1 MLYYYPMEMEVM
13 RMKMWMYPLLVVLGA
28 ASYGIL
34 STIIKLAIQDGF
46 TASEAVTSQYY
57 TGFLLALIIFILV
70 KRGVPTFRGSF
81 PVLIAGLFTAITG
94 TVYGKAVEY
103 MPASLAVVLLF
114 QFTWIGMLYECVLS
128 KRLPKQ
134 SEVVSL
140 VFLFGG
146 TILAAGLIDVDLSGI
161 PWQGWAWG
169 LAAAFSFAA
178 FVTANQKPV
187 PGMDVVTRLFLMSFY
202 AAIVITF
209 FQSPEILWNGML
221 GDGLWIY
228 GAILGVFGIVLPI
241 FLFSVGVPKVGA
253 GMSSILSA
261 VELPVA
267 IIASMLLLGER
278 LTLLQL
284 LGIFFVLFGMTWPA
298 MLQRFAMR
306 RRNRL
311 KRV

>member
-1 MLYYYPMEMEVM
+1 
-13 RMKMWMYPLLVVLGA
+13 MKLWMYPLLVVFGA
-28 ASYGIL
+28 ACYGIL
-34 STIIKLAIQDGF
+34 STIIKLAIHDGF

-70 KRGVPTFRGSF
+70 KRGIPTLRGSF

-94 TVYGKAVEY
+94 TVYGKAIEY

-114 QFTWIGMLYECVLS
+114 QFTWIGMLYECIGA

-146 TILAAGLIDVDLSGI
+146 TILAAGLIDVDVSGI

-221 GDGLWIY
+221 GDGLWMY

-241 FLFSVGVPKVGA
+241 FLFSIGVPKVGA

-278 LTLLQL
+278 LTLLQF
-284 LGIFFVLFGMTWPA
+284 LGIFLVLFGMTWPA
-298 MLQRFAMR
+298 MLQRFAEKR
-306 RRNRL
+306 RLRL
-311 KRV
+311 RRVE

>member
-1 MLYYYPMEMEVM
+1 M
-13 RMKMWMYPLLVVLGA
+13 RMKLWMYPLLVVLGA

-70 KRGVPTFRGSF
+70 KRGVPTLRGSF

-114 QFTWIGMLYECVLS
+114 QFTWIGMLYECIGA

-146 TILAAGLIDVDLSGI
+146 TILAAGLIDVDVSGI

-209 FQSPEILWNGML
+209 FQSPEIIWNGML
-221 GDGLWIY
+221 GEGLWMY

-241 FLFSVGVPKVGA
+241 FLFSIGVPKVGT

-278 LTLLQL
+278 LTLLQF
-284 LGIFFVLFGMTWPA
+284 LGIFLVLFGMTWPA
-298 MLQRFAMR
+298 MLQRFAVKR
-306 RRNRL
+306 KLRL
-311 KRV
+311 RQVE

>member
-1 MLYYYPMEMEVM
+1 MEMEVM
-13 RMKMWMYPLLVVLGA
+13 RMKIWMYPLLVVLGA

-70 KRGVPTFRGSF
+70 KRGLPTFRGSF

-202 AAIVITF
+202 AAIVIKF

-267 IIASMLLLGER
+267 IIASMLLLGEK
-278 LTLLQL
+278 LTALQF
-284 LGIFFVLFGMTWPA
+284 LGIFLVLFGMTWPA
-298 MLQRFAMR
+298 ILQRFAVKRKLRLR
-306 RRNRL
+306 R
-311 KRV
+311 VE

>member
-1 MLYYYPMEMEVM
+1 MEMEVVY
-13 RMKMWMYPLLVVLGA
+13 MKPWMYPLLVVFGA

-57 TGFLLALIIFILV
+57 TGFLLALIIFIVV
-70 KRGVPTFRGSF
+70 KRSKPTFRGSF

-94 TVYGKAVEY
+94 TVYGKSVEY

-114 QFTWIGMLYECVLS
+114 QFTWIGMLYECVLA

-134 SEVVSL
+134 SEIVSL
-140 VFLFGG
+140 LFLFGG

-169 LAAAFSFAA
+169 IAAAFSFAA

-278 LTLLQL
+278 LTLLQF
-284 LGIFFVLFGMTWPA
+284 LGIFLVLFGMTWPA

-306 RRNRL
+306 TRTRL

>member
-1 MLYYYPMEMEVM
+1 
-13 RMKMWMYPLLVVLGA
+13 MKLWMYPLLVVFGA

-34 STIIKLAIQDGF
+34 STIIKLAIHDGF

-70 KRGVPTFRGSF
+70 KRGVPTLRGSF

-114 QFTWIGMLYECVLS
+114 QFTWIGMLYECIGA

-146 TILAAGLIDVDLSGI
+146 TILAAGLIDVDVSGI

-169 LAAAFSFAA
+169 LTAAFSFAA

-202 AAIVITF
+202 AAIAITF

-221 GDGLWIY
+221 GEGLWMY

-241 FLFSVGVPKVGA
+241 FLFSIGVPKVGA

-278 LTLLQL
+278 LTLLQF
-284 LGIFFVLFGMTWPA
+284 LGIFLVLFGMTWPA
-298 MLQRFAMR
+298 ILQRFAVKTRLRLR
-306 RRNRL
+306 R
-311 KRV
+311 VE

>member
-1 MLYYYPMEMEVM
+1 M
-13 RMKMWMYPLLVVLGA
+13 RMKLWMYPLLVVLGA

-70 KRGVPTFRGSF
+70 KRGVPTLRGSF

-114 QFTWIGMLYECVLS
+114 QFTWIGMLYECIGA

-146 TILAAGLIDVDLSGI
+146 TILAAGLIDVDVSGI

-187 PGMDVVTRLFLMSFY
+187 SGMDVVTRLFLMSFY

-209 FQSPEILWNGML
+209 FQSPEIIWNGML
-221 GDGLWIY
+221 GEGLWMY

-241 FLFSVGVPKVGA
+241 FLFSIGVPKVGA

-278 LTLLQL
+278 LTLLQF
-284 LGIFFVLFGMTWPA
+284 LGIFLVLFGMTWPA
-298 MLQRFAMR
+298 ILQRFAVKTRLRLR
-306 RRNRL
+306 RL
-311 KRV
+311 E

>member
-1 MLYYYPMEMEVM
+1 
-13 RMKMWMYPLLVVLGA
+13 MKPWMYPLLVVFGA

-70 KRGVPTFRGSF
+70 KRGVPTLRGSF
-81 PVLIAGLFTAITG
+81 PVLIAGLLTAITG

-114 QFTWIGMLYECVLS
+114 QFTWIGMLYECIGA

-146 TILAAGLIDVDLSGI
+146 TILAAGLIDVDVSGI

-241 FLFSVGVPKVGA
+241 FLFSIGVPKVGA

-278 LTLLQL
+278 LTLLQF
-284 LGIFFVLFGMTWPA
+284 LGIFLVLFGMTWPA
-298 MLQRFAMR
+298 MLQRFAIKR
-306 RRNRL
+306 RLRL
-311 KRV
+311 RQAE

>member
-1 MLYYYPMEMEVM
+1 
-13 RMKMWMYPLLVVLGA
+13 MKPWMYPLLVVFGA

-57 TGFLLALIIFILV
+57 TGFLLALIIFIVV
-70 KRGVPTFRGSF
+70 KRSKPTFRGSF

-94 TVYGKAVEY
+94 TVYGKSVEY

-114 QFTWIGMLYECVLS
+114 QFTWIGMLYECVLA

-134 SEVVSL
+134 SEIVSL
-140 VFLFGG
+140 LFLFGG

-169 LAAAFSFAA
+169 IAAAFSFAA

-278 LTLLQL
+278 LTLLQF
-284 LGIFFVLFGMTWPA
+284 LGIFLVLFGMTWPA

-306 RRNRL
+306 TRTRL

>member
-1 MLYYYPMEMEVM
+1 
-13 RMKMWMYPLLVVLGA
+13 MKPWMYPLLVVFGA

-57 TGFLLALIIFILV
+57 TGFLLALIIFIVV
-70 KRGVPTFRGSF
+70 KRSKPTFRGSF

-94 TVYGKAVEY
+94 TVYGKSVEY

-114 QFTWIGMLYECVLS
+114 QFTWIGMLYECVLA

-134 SEVVSL
+134 SEVLSL
-140 VFLFGG
+140 LFLFGG

-169 LAAAFSFAA
+169 IAAAFSFAA

-278 LTLLQL
+278 LTLLQF
-284 LGIFFVLFGMTWPA
+284 LGIFLVLFGMTWPA

-306 RRNRL
+306 TRTRL
-311 KRV
+311 KRVE

>member
-1 MLYYYPMEMEVM
+1 
-13 RMKMWMYPLLVVLGA
+13 MKAWMYPLLVVLGA

-57 TGFLLALIIFILV
+57 TGFLLAFIIYILAR
-70 KRGVPTFRGSF
+70 RGMPKFRGSF
-81 PVLIAGLFTAITG
+81 PVLLAGLFTAITG
-94 TVYGKAVEY
+94 TMYGKSVEY

-114 QFTWIGMLYECVLS
+114 QFTWIGMLYECVATR
-128 KRLPKQ
+128 RLPKK

-140 VFLFGG
+140 IFLFSG
-146 TILAAGLIDVDLSGI
+146 TILAAGLIDADISGI

-178 FVTANQKPV
+178 FLTANQKPV
-187 PGMDVVTRLFLMSFY
+187 AGMDVVTRLFLMSFY
-202 AAIVITF
+202 ASIAITF
-209 FQSPEILWNGML
+209 FQSPEIVWNGKL
-221 GDGLWIY
+221 VEGLWLY
-228 GAILGVFGIVLPI
+228 GATLGVFGIVLPI

-278 LTLLQL
+278 LTILQFIGILL
-284 LGIFFVLFGMTWPA
+284 VLFGMTLPA
-298 MLQRFAMR
+298 MLQRFSLRTR
-306 RRNRL
+306 RRL
-311 KRV
+311 KKSGS

>member
-1 MLYYYPMEMEVM
+1 
-13 RMKMWMYPLLVVLGA
+13 MKLWMYPLLVVFGA

-34 STIIKLAIQDGF
+34 STIIKLAIHDGF

-70 KRGVPTFRGSF
+70 KRGVPTLRGSF

-114 QFTWIGMLYECVLS
+114 QFTWIGMLYECIGA

-146 TILAAGLIDVDLSGI
+146 TILAAGLIDVDVSGI

-241 FLFSVGVPKVGA
+241 FLFSIGVPKVGA

-267 IIASMLLLGER
+267 VIASMLLLGER
-278 LTLLQL
+278 LTLLQF
-284 LGIFFVLFGMTWPA
+284 LGIFLVLFGMTWPA
-298 MLQRFAMR
+298 MLQRFAIKR
-306 RRNRL
+306 RLRL
-311 KRV
+311 RQAE

>member
-1 MLYYYPMEMEVM
+1 M
-13 RMKMWMYPLLVVLGA
+13 RMKLWMYPLLVVLGA
-28 ASYGIL
+28 ACYGIL

-57 TGFLLALIIFILV
+57 TGFLLALIIFILI
-70 KRGVPTFRGSF
+70 KRGIPTLRGSF

-94 TVYGKAVEY
+94 TVYGKAIEY

-114 QFTWIGMLYECVLS
+114 QFTWIGMLYECIGA

-146 TILAAGLIDVDLSGI
+146 TILAAGLIDVDVSRI

-221 GDGLWIY
+221 GDGLWMY

-241 FLFSVGVPKVGA
+241 FLFSIGVPKVGA

-278 LTLLQL
+278 LTILQF
-284 LGIFFVLFGMTWPA
+284 LGIFLVLFGMTWPA
-298 MLQRFAMR
+298 MLQRFAVKRKLRLR
-306 RRNRL
+306 R
-311 KRV
+311 VE

>member
-1 MLYYYPMEMEVM
+1 
-13 RMKMWMYPLLVVLGA
+13 MKLWMYPLLVVFGA
-28 ASYGIL
+28 ACYGIL

-70 KRGVPTFRGSF
+70 KRGLPTIRGSF

-134 SEVVSL
+134 SEGVSL

-146 TILAAGLIDVDLSGI
+146 TILAAGLIDVDVSGI

-178 FVTANQKPV
+178 FVTANQQPV

-202 AAIVITF
+202 AAIAITF

-228 GAILGVFGIVLPI
+228 GTILGVFGIVLPI
-241 FLFSVGVPKVGA
+241 FLFSIGVPKVGA

-278 LTLLQL
+278 LTLLQF
-284 LGIFFVLFGMTWPA
+284 LGIFLVLFGMTWPA
-298 MLQRFAMR
+298 MLQRFAMNRKLRLR
-306 RRNRL
+306 RAE
-311 KRV
+311 

>member
-1 MLYYYPMEMEVM
+1 
-13 RMKMWMYPLLVVLGA
+13 MKLWMYPLLVVFGA
-28 ASYGIL
+28 ACYGIL

-70 KRGVPTFRGSF
+70 KRGLPTIRGSF

-146 TILAAGLIDVDLSGI
+146 TILAAGLIDVDVSGI

-202 AAIVITF
+202 AAIAITF

-228 GAILGVFGIVLPI
+228 GTILGVFGIVLPI
-241 FLFSVGVPKVGA
+241 FLFSIGVPKVGA

-278 LTLLQL
+278 LTLLQF
-284 LGIFFVLFGMTWPA
+284 LGIFLVLFGMTWPA
-298 MLQRFAMR
+298 MLQRFAMNRKLRLR
-306 RRNRL
+306 RAE
-311 KRV
+311 

>member
-1 MLYYYPMEMEVM
+1 
-13 RMKMWMYPLLVVLGA
+13 MKLWMYPLLVVLGA
-28 ASYGIL
+28 ACYGIL

-57 TGFLLALIIFILV
+57 TGFLLALIIFILI
-70 KRGVPTFRGSF
+70 KRGIPTLRGSF

-94 TVYGKAVEY
+94 TVYGKAIEY

-114 QFTWIGMLYECVLS
+114 QFTWIGMLYECIGA

-146 TILAAGLIDVDLSGI
+146 TILAAGLIDVDVSRI

-221 GDGLWIY
+221 GDGLWMY

-241 FLFSVGVPKVGA
+241 FLFSIGVPKVGA

-278 LTLLQL
+278 LTILQF
-284 LGIFFVLFGMTWPA
+284 LGIFLVLFGMTWPA
-298 MLQRFAMR
+298 MLQRFAVKRKLRLR
-306 RRNRL
+306 R
-311 KRV
+311 VE

>member
-1 MLYYYPMEMEVM
+1 
-13 RMKMWMYPLLVVLGA
+13 MKPWMYPLLVVIGA

-57 TGFLLALIIFILV
+57 TGFLLALIIFIIM

-81 PVLIAGLFTAITG
+81 PVLIAGFLTALTG
-94 TVYGKAVEY
+94 TVYGKSVEY

-114 QFTWIGMLYECVLS
+114 QFTWIGLLYECVWTR
-128 KRLPKQ
+128 RLPKK

-146 TILAAGLIDVDLSGI
+146 TILAAGLIDVDVSGI

-169 LAAAFSFAA
+169 LVAAFSFAA
-178 FVTANQKPV
+178 FVAANQRPV
-187 PGMDVVTRLFLMSFY
+187 PGMDVVTRLLLMSFY
-202 AAIVITF
+202 AAIVITL
-209 FQSPEILWNGML
+209 FQSPEILWNGKI
-221 GDGLWIY
+221 GDGLWLY

-241 FLFSVGVPKVGA
+241 FLFSVAVPKVGA

-267 IIASMLLLGER
+267 IIAAMLLLGER
-278 LTLLQL
+278 LTLLQF
-284 LGIFFVLFGMTWPA
+284 LGILLVLFGMTLPA
-298 MLQRFAMR
+298 MLQRFALKR
-306 RRNRL
+306 RTRL
-311 KRV
+311 KQV

>member
-1 MLYYYPMEMEVM
+1 
-13 RMKMWMYPLLVVLGA
+13 MKPWMYPLLVVFGA

-57 TGFLLALIIFILV
+57 TGFLLALIIFIVV
-70 KRGVPTFRGSF
+70 KRSKPTFRGSF

-94 TVYGKAVEY
+94 TVYGKSVEY

-114 QFTWIGMLYECVLS
+114 QFTWIGMLYECVLA

-134 SEVVSL
+134 SEIVSL
-140 VFLFGG
+140 LFLFGG

-161 PWQGWAWG
+161 PWKGWAWG
-169 LAAAFSFAA
+169 IAAAFSFAA

-278 LTLLQL
+278 LTLLQF
-284 LGIFFVLFGMTWPA
+284 LGIFLVLFGMTWPA

-306 RRNRL
+306 TRTRL

>member
-1 MLYYYPMEMEVM
+1 
-13 RMKMWMYPLLVVLGA
+13 MKLWMYPLLVVFGA

-70 KRGVPTFRGSF
+70 KRGVPTLRGSF

-114 QFTWIGMLYECVLS
+114 QFTWIGMLYECIGA

-146 TILAAGLIDVDLSGI
+146 TILAAGLIDVDVSGI

-241 FLFSVGVPKVGA
+241 FLFSIGVPKVGA

-267 IIASMLLLGER
+267 VIASMLLLGER
-278 LTLLQL
+278 LTLLQF
-284 LGIFFVLFGMTWPA
+284 LGIFLVLFGMTWPA
-298 MLQRFAMR
+298 MLQRFAIKR
-306 RRNRL
+306 RLRL
-311 KRV
+311 RQAE

>member
-1 MLYYYPMEMEVM
+1 
-13 RMKMWMYPLLVVLGA
+13 MKPWMYPLLVVFGA

-57 TGFLLALIIFILV
+57 TGFLLALIIFIV
-70 KRGVPTFRGSF
+70 IKRSKPTFRGSF

-94 TVYGKAVEY
+94 TVYGKSVEY

-114 QFTWIGMLYECVLS
+114 QFTWIGMLYECVLA

-134 SEVVSL
+134 SEIVSL
-140 VFLFGG
+140 LFLFGG

-169 LAAAFSFAA
+169 IAAAFSFAA

-278 LTLLQL
+278 LTLLQF
-284 LGIFFVLFGMTWPA
+284 LGIFLVLFGMTWPA

-306 RRNRL
+306 TRTRL

>member
-1 MLYYYPMEMEVM
+1 M
-13 RMKMWMYPLLVVLGA
+13 RMKPWMYPLLVVFGA

-70 KRGVPTFRGSF
+70 KRGVPTLRGSF
-81 PVLIAGLFTAITG
+81 PVLIAGLLTAITG

-114 QFTWIGMLYECVLS
+114 QFTWIGMLYECIGA

-146 TILAAGLIDVDLSGI
+146 TILAAGLIDVDVSGI

-241 FLFSVGVPKVGA
+241 FLFSIGVPKVGA

-278 LTLLQL
+278 LTLLQF
-284 LGIFFVLFGMTWPA
+284 LGIFLVLFGMTWPA
-298 MLQRFAMR
+298 MLQRFAIKR
-306 RRNRL
+306 RLRL
-311 KRV
+311 RQAE

>member
-1 MLYYYPMEMEVM
+1 
-13 RMKMWMYPLLVVLGA
+13 MKPWMYPLLVVMGA

-57 TGFLLALIIFILV
+57 TGFLLALIIFIII

-81 PVLIAGLFTAITG
+81 PVLIAGFFTAITG
-94 TVYGKAVEY
+94 IVYGKAVAY

-114 QFTWIGMLYECVLS
+114 QFTWIGMLYECVWTR
-128 KRLPKQ
+128 RLPKK

-146 TILAAGLIDVDLSGI
+146 TILAAGLIDVDVSGI

-169 LAAAFSFAA
+169 ITAAFSFAA
-178 FVTANQKPV
+178 FVAANQKSV
-187 PGMDVVTRLFLMSFY
+187 PGMDVVTRLLLMSFY
-202 AAIVITF
+202 AALVITF
-209 FQSPEILWNGML
+209 FQSPEILWNGKI
-221 GDGLWIY
+221 GDGLWLY
-228 GAILGVFGIVLPI
+228 GVILGVFGIVLPI
-241 FLFSVGVPKVGA
+241 FLFSVAVPKVGA

-267 IIASMLLLGER
+267 IVAAMLLLGER
-278 LTLLQL
+278 LTLLQFFGIL
-284 LGIFFVLFGMTWPA
+284 LVLFGMTLPA
-298 MLQRFAMR
+298 MLQRFA
-306 RRNRL
+306 L
-311 KRV
+311 KRKQRLRQIG

>member
-1 MLYYYPMEMEVM
+1 
-13 RMKMWMYPLLVVLGA
+13 MKLWMYPLLVVLGA

-70 KRGVPTFRGSF
+70 KRGVPTLRGSF

-114 QFTWIGMLYECVLS
+114 QFTWIGMLYECIGA

-146 TILAAGLIDVDLSGI
+146 TILAAGLIDVDVSGI

-187 PGMDVVTRLFLMSFY
+187 SGMDVVTRLFLMSFY

-209 FQSPEILWNGML
+209 FQSPEIIWNGML
-221 GDGLWIY
+221 GEGLWMY

-241 FLFSVGVPKVGA
+241 FLFSIGVPKVGA

-278 LTLLQL
+278 LTLLQF
-284 LGIFFVLFGMTWPA
+284 LGIFLVLFGMTWPA
-298 MLQRFAMR
+298 ILQRFAVKTRLRLR
-306 RRNRL
+306 RL
-311 KRV
+311 E

>member
-1 MLYYYPMEMEVM
+1 
-13 RMKMWMYPLLVVLGA
+13 MKPWMYPLLVVFGA

-34 STIIKLAIQDGF
+34 STIIKLAIRDGY

-57 TGFLLALIIFILV
+57 TGFFLALILFILV
-70 KRGVPTFRGSF
+70 KRTRLTFRGSF
-81 PVLIAGLFTAITG
+81 PVLIAGVFTAITG
-94 TVYGKAVEY
+94 TVYGKSVEY

-114 QFTWIGMLYECVLS
+114 QFTWIGMLYECVLA

-140 VFLFGG
+140 LFLFSG

-169 LAAAFSFAA
+169 IAAAFSFAA

-187 PGMDVVTRLFLMSFY
+187 PGMDIVTRLFLMSLY
-202 AAIVITF
+202 AAIAITF

-221 GDGLWIY
+221 RDGLWVY

-278 LTLLQL
+278 LTLLQFI
-284 LGIFFVLFGMTWPA
+284 GIFLVLFGMTLPA
-298 MLQRFAMR
+298 MLQRFAMKR
-306 RRNRL
+306 RARL

>member
-1 MLYYYPMEMEVM
+1 
-13 RMKMWMYPLLVVLGA
+13 MKLWMYPLLVVFGA

-70 KRGVPTFRGSF
+70 KRGVPTLRGSF

-114 QFTWIGMLYECVLS
+114 QFTWIGMLYECIGA

-146 TILAAGLIDVDLSGI
+146 TILAAGLIDVDVSGI

-241 FLFSVGVPKVGA
+241 FLFSIGVPKVGA

-278 LTLLQL
+278 LTLLQF
-284 LGIFFVLFGMTWPA
+284 LGIFLVLFGMTWPA
-298 MLQRFAMR
+298 MLQRFAIKR
-306 RRNRL
+306 RLRL
-311 KRV
+311 RQAE

>member
-1 MLYYYPMEMEVM
+1 
-13 RMKMWMYPLLVVLGA
+13 MKPWMYPLLVVFGA

-57 TGFLLALIIFILV
+57 TGFLLALIIFIVV
-70 KRGVPTFRGSF
+70 KRSKPTFRGSF

-94 TVYGKAVEY
+94 TVYGKSVEY

-114 QFTWIGMLYECVLS
+114 QFTWIGMLYECVLA

-134 SEVVSL
+134 SEIVSL
-140 VFLFGG
+140 LFLFGG

-169 LAAAFSFAA
+169 IAAAFSFAA

-202 AAIVITF
+202 AAIAITF

-278 LTLLQL
+278 LTLLQF
-284 LGIFFVLFGMTWPA
+284 LGIFLVLFGMTWPA
-298 MLQRFAMR
+298 MLQRFTMR
-306 RRNRL
+306 TRTRL

>member
-1 MLYYYPMEMEVM
+1 
-13 RMKMWMYPLLVVLGA
+13 MKLWMYPLLVVLGA

-70 KRGVPTFRGSF
+70 KRGVPTLRGSF

-114 QFTWIGMLYECVLS
+114 QFTWIGMLYECIGA

-146 TILAAGLIDVDLSGI
+146 TILAAGLIDVDVSVI

-209 FQSPEILWNGML
+209 FQSPEIIWNGML
-221 GDGLWIY
+221 GEGLWMY

-241 FLFSVGVPKVGA
+241 FLFSIGVPKVGA

-278 LTLLQL
+278 LTLLQF
-284 LGIFFVLFGMTWPA
+284 LGIFLVLFGMTWPA
-298 MLQRFAMR
+298 ILQRFAVKTRLRLR
-306 RRNRL
+306 RL
-311 KRV
+311 E